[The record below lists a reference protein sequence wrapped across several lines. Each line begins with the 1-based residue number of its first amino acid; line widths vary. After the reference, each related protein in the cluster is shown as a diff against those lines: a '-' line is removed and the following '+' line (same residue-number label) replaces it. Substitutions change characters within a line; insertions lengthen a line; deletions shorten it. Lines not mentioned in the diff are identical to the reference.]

1 MDKYWANCKKCRHKT
16 MHIIS
21 KVSRSR
27 GVKLICIECGNETNN
42 YSKIPNLVK
51 FDYDLHIKEKEEE
64 GPQKI

>member
-42 YSKIPNLVK
+42 YSKFRI
-51 FDYDLHIKEKEEE
+51 
-64 GPQKI
+64 